1 MQKILFM
8 VKLIEISLFL
18 IIIFSS
24 ITLSKK
30 IIFIVVIYVFY
41 LINHKLNTFLKNTFK
56 IKLENKKIIQQK
68 LKSGNKEIYGMPS
81 GHAQRLSFYF
91 VLTYLFFINTKY
103 FKNISSNYIY
113 ILICITLLVYIWELI
128 LCIIYKYHTVAEYI
142 VGTICGGLV
151 AFVAFILLLKINN
164 RK

>member
-56 IKLENKKIIQQK
+56 IKLENKKIIKQK
-68 LKSGNKEIYGMPS
+68 LESGNKQIYGMPS
-81 GHAQRLSFYF
+81 GHAQRLSFY
-91 VLTYLFFINTKY
+91 LILSYLFFINTKY

-113 ILICITLLVYIWELI
+113 ILILGVI
-128 LCIIYKYHTVAEYI
+128 
-142 VGTICGGLV
+142 
-151 AFVAFILLLKINN
+151 FIFM
-164 RK
+164 RRVV